1 MRTVHLLMLLALG
14 CHGTPPSE
22 LDTDAADSDVAD
34 SDLGDTDPV
43 RDTTDTA
50 WVDTGAPDCV
60 LPLDAPLAPT
70 TWAEVSAFAAAQ
82 CVSSA
87 NCVRSSG
94 ADAMVSWGDCESG
107 VDAYYREDGALF
119 AEHRWDDIGA
129 GICDTT
135 GGPLWYGD
143 AVGKCSVESSIG
155 LESAPCATPE
165 FPPSLESSCLLTDA
179 LTPRVQQLLGWTS
192 VARMSQAFCLGLSTC
207 VVGDRT
213 LDLVY
218 HDATCQGGDVDAWDH
233 ATGELVATLMW
244 GRPTQACGDAPAW
257 RGVDL
262 SACFPAEF
270 VPSEAC
276 GVATLGGI

>member
-34 SDLGDTDPV
+34 SDLADTDPV

-155 LESAPCATPE
+155 LESAPCATPA
-165 FPPSLESSCLLTDA
+165 SRSAS
-179 LTPRVQQLLGWTS
+179 TPGIMYAGKTMCTS
-192 VARMSQAFCLGLSTC
+192 KLQPG
-207 VVGDRT
+207 
-213 LDLVY
+213 
-218 HDATCQGGDVDAWDH
+218 
-233 ATGELVATLMW
+233 
-244 GRPTQACGDAPAW
+244 
-257 RGVDL
+257 
-262 SACFPAEF
+262 
-270 VPSEAC
+270 PSE
-276 GVATLGGI
+276 